1 MPRQRNGETF
11 DKSSEIIKV
20 HLQKIFT
27 FIKTDSVLDEPSM
40 IIIASDNASGNE
52 DDMNFKSIF
61 YLHFSPP

>member
-40 IIIASDNASGNE
+40 GVGEQRYQNW
-52 DDMNFKSIF
+52 
-61 YLHFSPP
+61 